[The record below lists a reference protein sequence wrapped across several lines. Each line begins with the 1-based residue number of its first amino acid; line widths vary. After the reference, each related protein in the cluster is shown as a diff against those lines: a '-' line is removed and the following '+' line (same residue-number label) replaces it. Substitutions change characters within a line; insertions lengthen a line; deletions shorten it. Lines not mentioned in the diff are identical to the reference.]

1 MMRVITGSAK
11 GIKLQTPE
19 GETTR
24 PTSERAKEALFSMI
38 QFEIEG
44 RRVLDLFA
52 GSGQLGIEALSR
64 GARHAVFAD
73 CSKAAVQAVR
83 ANLQK
88 TKLQDRAEV
97 FSGDALAFLR
107 RGSIEK
113 YDLVFLDPPYALGLV
128 PQALSL
134 LCGRGLLLPGAL
146 LLCETGSEQD
156 VFGGDETLKKQFAIR
171 ALKKHGVAY
180 LTLLE
185 YRKVEDET

>member
-11 GIKLQTPE
+11 GIRLQTPE

-24 PTSERAKEALFSMI
+24 PTSERAKEAIFSMI
-38 QFEIEG
+38 QFETSG

-64 GARHAVFAD
+64 GAVEATFAD
-73 CSKAAVQAVR
+73 ASKAAIQAVR

-88 TKLQDRAEV
+88 TKLQDRATV
-97 FSGDALAFLR
+97 FAGDALAFLR
-107 RGSIEK
+107 GRAQEK

-134 LCGRGLLLPGAL
+134 LCERNLLLPGAL
-146 LLCETGSEQD
+146 VLCETGDVQD
-156 VFGGDETLKKQFAIR
+156 VFGKEEELEKRFSVR
-171 ALKKHGVAY
+171 AVKKHGVAY
-180 LTLLE
+180 LSLLE
-185 YRKVEDET
+185 YRGTEDEP

>member
-11 GIKLQTPE
+11 GIRLQTPE

-38 QFEIEG
+38 QFEVEG

-64 GARHAVFAD
+64 GAQSAAFAD
-73 CSKAAVQAVR
+73 VSKAAVEAIR

-88 TKLQDRAEV
+88 TKLQERAFV
-97 FSGDALAFLR
+97 YAGDALSFLR
-107 RGSIEK
+107 QNAARK
-113 YDLVFLDPPYALGLV
+113 FDLVFLDPSYALGLV
-128 PQALSL
+128 PKALAL
-134 LCGRGLLLPGAL
+134 LCKQNMLLPGAL
-146 LLCETGSEQD
+146 LLCETGAPED
-156 VFGGDETLKKQFAIR
+156 VFGGEDGFAAAFTVR
-171 ALKKHGVAY
+171 TVKKHGVAY

-185 YRKVEDET
+185 YREEGEK

>member
-19 GETTR
+19 GEATR

-38 QFEIEG
+38 QFEVEG

-64 GARHAVFAD
+64 GAGHAVFVDRAN
-73 CSKAAVQAVR
+73 AAVQSIR

-88 TKLQDRAEV
+88 TKLQASADVYCRE
-97 FSGDALAFLR
+97 SISFLR
-107 RGSIEK
+107 GNTREK
-113 YDLVFLDPPYALGLV
+113 FDLIFLDPPYALGLI

-134 LCGRGLLLPGAL
+134 LCQQKMLLPGAL
-146 LLCETGSEQD
+146 LVCETGSPDD
-156 VFGGDETLKKQFAIR
+156 VFGQEPDLAGIYAIR
-171 ALKKHGVAY
+171 TQKKHGAAY

-185 YRKVEDET
+185 YSEKEKEA